1 MDNPTVGIIY
11 KLADGKR
18 IRIDVT
24 IEVKELL
31 EQSDRQIR
39 SQRRKDRRY
48 LDFVGGVNELEA
60 IAPLHEDTA
69 DLVSSMVDCKWLYAA
84 ICKLPEPQKRR
95 VRLYYF
101 EGLTYRCI
109 GESEGVGFTAAIQ
122 SVKLALKTLRKQYT
136 EQHSK

>member
-1 MDNPTVGIIY
+1 MDNTKAGIIY

-48 LDFVGGVNELEA
+48 LDFFGGVDDLEA
-60 IAPLHEDTA
+60 IAPQHEDTT
-69 DLVSSMVDCKWLYAA
+69 DLVSEMESNAELYAA
-84 ICKLPEPQKRR
+84 LEKLSEIHRR
-95 VRLYYF
+95 RLCLHHF
-101 EGLTYRCI
+101 CGLTCLEIAKIEKVHHSTVSR
-109 GESEGVGFTAAIQ
+109 SLR
-122 SVKLALKTLRKQYT
+122 KALKVLKRYLS
-136 EQHSK
+136 E

>member
-69 DLVSSMVDCKWLYAA
+69 DLVSRMDSNGWLYAA
-84 ICKLPEPQKRR
+84 LEKLPVFHKRR
-95 VRLYYF
+95 ICLRHLS
-101 EGLTYRCI
+101 GLTCLEVARI
-109 GESEGVGFTAAIQ
+109 ERVHHSTV
-122 SVKLALKTLRKQYT
+122 SRSLHKALKMLKEYLD
-136 EQHSK
+136 E